1 MCHVLVIEDEPLI
14 ADIICDILTLSGA
27 TSFDIAPT
35 QQEAIDLASLKRPAV
50 ITSDVRLREGR
61 GPQAVAEILNSCGA
75 IPTIFITAIPDECAS
90 FDHAIEIISKPFTY
104 DALQQAFAKAQAV
117 SVTF

>member
-1 MCHVLVIEDEPLI
+1 MCHVLIIEDEPLI
-14 ADIICDILTLSGA
+14 ADIISDILAISGA

-35 QQEAIDLASLKRPAV
+35 QQQAVELAALNRPAV

-61 GPQAVAEILNSCGA
+61 GPLAVDEIHDSCGA

-90 FDHAIEIISKPFTY
+90 CDHAVEIISKPFTCQ
-104 DALQQAFAKAQAV
+104 ALQQAFAKAQAAGMGI
-117 SVTF
+117 